1 MLWFFTLEWNRV
13 GMQIAVI
20 GGSGFYR
27 FFEGEARQNNT
38 PYGESSPITEFQVDG
53 ETVFFLPR
61 HGKGHSVP
69 PHLVNYRANIYAL
82 HELEVTHIVAT
93 NAVGSCRKKIEAGHI
108 VVPDQLID
116 STVGRASTFF
126 VGDSDE
132 DIPPE
137 FKTVQHTDVSYP
149 YAGEVRQTLIDALAA
164 REDTTYHSTGTY
176 VCNNG
181 PRFETAAE
189 VNMARLLGGH
199 LLGMTSAP
207 EAFLARE
214 LDMDYATICLVT
226 NYGAGMQDS
235 ISHEE
240 VLELFNER
248 IEVVRD
254 IILDCTRTLLSMKT

>member
-1 MLWFFTLEWNRV
+1 MRAA
-13 GMQIAVI
+13 II

-27 FFEGEARQNNT
+27 FFEGETGKRTT
-38 PYGESSPITEFQVDG
+38 PYGESSPVTEFQVND

-61 HGKGHSVP
+61 HGREHSVP
-69 PHLVNYRANIYAL
+69 PHLVNYRANVYAL
-82 HELEVTHIVAT
+82 RDLDITHVVAT
-93 NAVGSCRKKIEAGHI
+93 NAVGSCRTEMKPGDI

-116 STVGRASTFF
+116 STVGRVSTFF

-132 DIPPE
+132 KIPAE

-149 YAGEVRQTLIDALAA
+149 YEGEVRQALLDALA
-164 REDTTYHSTGTY
+164 EHDDIIYHSVGTY

-189 VNMARLLGGH
+189 VKMARILGGH
-199 LLGMTSAP
+199 ILGMTSAP

-214 LDMDYATICLVT
+214 LGMDYATICLIT

-235 ISHEE
+235 VSHEE

-254 IILDCTRTLLSMKT
+254 IILDCTKSLLMMKR

>member
-1 MLWFFTLEWNRV
+1 MRV
-13 GMQIAVI
+13 AII

-27 FFEGEARQNNT
+27 FFEGNTGRRST
-38 PYGESSPITEFQVDG
+38 PYGESSPITEFQVND
-53 ETVFFLPR
+53 ETAYFLPR

-82 HELEVTHIVAT
+82 RELDIMHIVAT
-93 NAVGSCRKKIEAGHI
+93 NAVGSCHTEMKPGDI

-116 STVGRASTFF
+116 STVGRVSTFF

-132 DIPPE
+132 KIPAQ
-137 FKTVQHTDVSYP
+137 FKAVRHTDVSYP
-149 YAGEVRQTLIDALAA
+149 YEGEVRRALLAALAA
-164 REDTTYHSTGTY
+164 RDNITYHSEGTY

-189 VNMARLLGGH
+189 VKMARILGGH

-207 EAFLARE
+207 EVFLARE
-214 LDMDYATICLVT
+214 LGMDYATICLVT

-235 ISHEE
+235 VSHEE

-248 IEVVRD
+248 IEAVRD
-254 IILDCTRTLLSMKT
+254 IILDCTESLLAMKR